1 MNEPRTLDEIEAA
14 MALNVPFGDW
24 RYINDRSV
32 LFYTRRLELLVRR
45 LPEVEPLLAAWN
57 AASPE
62 ARYPVLGDTVLRATL
77 NAALGGLENGVQ
89 DLPLER
95 YRAVFEDA
103 RRLLAEGR
111 REAPTERGASR
122 RLRVG
127 DAAHHPWVWCD
138 EREEDVWAQGFR
150 QLFDQEKSRSLL
162 RTPDEAS
169 LGVLR
174 GAVALLEDVLPQVS
188 RSVLDHAYLIG
199 VTDVLNRRDWDNP
212 KRRFSYD
219 SFTTFTIPGA
229 LFLSMG
235 MLRNPYK
242 AAESLLH
249 ESLHLKLHDVQHTHA
264 ILKRGYNSDR
274 SPVIRSL
281 WNRWHPEA
289 TNEWPACRSL
299 AAMHV
304 YVHLA
309 LYAERLARDPE
320 RIQAVHGPLNG
331 YDPVLQKRRSLER
344 AYFLGGALRRECWEE
359 LGIGGQRMVDWMMG
373 LLNELGAGHL
383 PQDGNAHLFLDLYER
398 EAKDFNVL
406 LEGLRE
412 MPEAVSAERGQGLRR
427 AVSEMLRDELGVA
440 VRIAATLGD
449 ATASASLREQAER
462 ISTSRLSEVT
472 DAELPRFLN
481 STRGTV
487 ASLLRAVPAERLVGM
502 REVQSEKP
510 LSELVREMVV
520 TSGTQLND
528 MAAAR
533 FQPRHAAP
541 PG

>member
-1 MNEPRTLDEIEAA
+1 

-32 LFYTRRLELLVRR
+32 TFYTRRLEMLVRH
-45 LPEVEPLLAAWN
+45 LPELEPLLAAWK

-62 ARYPVLGDTVLRATL
+62 DRYPVLGDTVLRATL
-77 NAALGGLENGVQ
+77 NAALGGMETGVK

-95 YRAVFEDA
+95 YRAVFEGA

-111 REAPTERGASR
+111 RESPTENGASR
-122 RLRVG
+122 RLPLG
-127 DAAHHPWVWCD
+127 EAAHHPWVWCD

-150 QLFDQEKSRSLL
+150 ELFDHEKSSSVL
-162 RTPDEAS
+162 RTPDEATM
-169 LGVLR
+169 GVLR
-174 GAVALLEDVLPQVS
+174 GAVALLEDVLPRVT
-188 RSVLDHAYLIG
+188 RSVLDHAYVVG
-199 VTDVLNRRDWDNP
+199 VTDVVNRQAWDNP
-212 KRRFSYD
+212 NRRFSYD

-249 ESLHLKLHDVQHTHA
+249 ESLHLKLHDIEHTHA
-264 ILKRGYNSDR
+264 ILKRGYNAGR

-281 WNRWHPEA
+281 WNRSHPDA

-304 YVHLA
+304 YLHLA
-309 LYAERLARDPE
+309 LYAERLAREPE

-331 YDPVLQKRRSLER
+331 YEPVPQRRRALER
-344 AYFLGGALRRECWEE
+344 AHYLGGMLRRDCWEE

-373 LLNELGAGHL
+373 LLNELGAGAL

-398 EAKDFNVL
+398 EAKEFNVL
-406 LEGLRE
+406 LASLRAL
-412 MPEAVSAERGQGLRR
+412 PEAVAEERGQGLRQK
-427 AVSEMLRDELGVA
+427 VSEMLRGELGVA
-440 VRIAATLGD
+440 VRIAASVGD
-449 ATASASLREQAER
+449 ASASASLREQAER
-462 ISTSRLSEVT
+462 ITSTRLSGLS
-472 DAELPRFLN
+472 DAELPGLFN

-487 ASLLRAVPAERLVGM
+487 ASLLRAVSSEHFLGT
-502 REVQSEKP
+502 REPETEKP
-510 LSELVREMVV
+510 LSELVRDMVV
-520 TSGTQLND
+520 SSSTQLND
-528 MAAAR
+528 MSSAR
-533 FQPRHAAP
+533 FQPLRAAP
-541 PG
+541 PS